1 MAADSN
7 TSFHQGLVPSSMYHS
22 RLVSFQSGAT
32 NSVTGTVPAGLN
44 NSGAINSTGGLV
56 VEWTPE
62 EQALLKQGL
71 IKYANEPNIMKYI
84 KIAAILGDKTVRDV
98 ALRCR
103 WMLKRDIFKRRK
115 SEENYLGKKIKDR
128 KEKTIDLPLKMNM
141 APVPSNNTQAYSQ
154 LMHQEKMV
162 DLPSK
167 LNMNP
172 VPEDYFLLEKMVE
185 SLPKMNANPV
195 PSNNMPAYSQLMH
208 QVPQNQ
214 FFYEAPVIDSATR
227 NLLEENVRILGQ
239 IKANLSTFKSDYCLS
254 VTYQA
259 MIEQLV
265 TSLNFSLSFIQVQ
278 DNIPLFYR
286 MRNNVATILMR
297 MSHMPGVMG
306 RMPPLPV
313 STNEQLLSNML
324 PSLCQVFL
332 ARVARGTGF
341 KPERSKTTDNLLVVY

>member
-1 MAADSN
+1 MIVREVLEELEKCWFLGSSSVMAADSN
-7 TSFHQGLVPSSMYHS
+7 ASFHQGLVPSSMYHS

-44 NSGAINSTGGLV
+44 NSGAINSTGLV

-128 KEKTIDLPLKMNM
+128 KEKTVDLPLKMNM
-141 APVPSNNTQAYSQ
+141 TPVPSNNTQPYSQ
-154 LMHQEKMV
+154 LMHQEKPV

-172 VPEDYFLLEKMVE
+172 ISEDYFLLEKMVE

-195 PSNNMPAYSQLMH
+195 PSNNIPAYSQLMH

-239 IKANLSTFKSDYCLS
+239 IKANLSTFK
-254 VTYQA
+254 
-259 MIEQLV
+259 
-265 TSLNFSLSFIQVQ
+265 VQ

-324 PSLCQVFL
+324 PSLCQF
-332 ARVARGTGF
+332 F
-341 KPERSKTTDNLLVVY
+341 

>member
-7 TSFHQGLVPSSMYHS
+7 ASFHQGLVPSSMYHS

-44 NSGAINSTGGLV
+44 NSGAINSTGGMLLAANPSMIPNASSVIQSGCSSSNILLDSVPCLKHDTGLV

-128 KEKTIDLPLKMNM
+128 KEKTVDLPLKMNM
-141 APVPSNNTQAYSQ
+141 TPVPSNNTQPYSQ
-154 LMHQEKMV
+154 LMHQEKPV

-172 VPEDYFLLEKMVE
+172 ISEDYFLLEKMVE

-195 PSNNMPAYSQLMH
+195 PSNNIPAYSQLMH

-239 IKANLSTFKSDYCLS
+239 IKANLSTFK
-254 VTYQA
+254 
-259 MIEQLV
+259 
-265 TSLNFSLSFIQVQ
+265 VQ

-324 PSLCQVFL
+324 PSLCQF
-332 ARVARGTGF
+332 F
-341 KPERSKTTDNLLVVY
+341 